1 VPHRRSIAG
10 RGPES
15 GRRADGS
22 APIVRMD
29 EEGRFDPYLRPRS
42 ESLPTSRVD
51 TMMISQILTVIGAA
65 AGLLVLLLMAVTP
78 LLLALPAPR
87 PRPRPSTSATP
98 HPVVVVPAQRAG
110 SPAPARPGSLSQV

>member
-1 VPHRRSIAG
+1 
-10 RGPES
+10 
-15 GRRADGS
+15 
-22 APIVRMD
+22 MD
-29 EEGRFDPYLRPRS
+29 EGRRFDPYLRPRS
-42 ESLPTSRVD
+42 ETLQTSRVD